1 MNDVKKSLLQGS
13 FAAVLAM
20 GASSSVLADSLTFS
34 GWGGALQ
41 DAERKAYLEPAAK
54 ALGVTIK
61 EDNMDG
67 LAAVRA
73 QVMSGKPKWDVVELG
88 STECAQAQ
96 QEGLVEPLDYSVIDA
111 THVDNTV
118 VSSHWIASHAYATV
132 MAWAEDSGAPVAK
145 NWQQFFDPQV
155 KGARALY
162 RQPWLT
168 MEAALLGDGVAPKD
182 LYPLD
187 VERAIKVLTRIK
199 PQVVNW
205 WSAGADSAQLLRSRE
220 VDFLAI
226 WNGRVSEVKASGE
239 AVEYSFDGAL
249 LSHDCLIVP
258 KGAPNKALAM
268 KLIAQIMKPESQAT
282 LATLIPYSP
291 VNAKA
296 YELPIITEQLAAS
309 LPTSPQNIDKVVAV
323 SPEWWVKNQE
333 AVRQQFALFLAN

>member
-1 MNDVKKSLLQGS
+1 MKRMKINLLKSAVV
-13 FAAVLAM
+13 AALAM
-20 GASSSVLADSLTFS
+20 GASTSVLADSLTFA

-54 ALGVTIK
+54 TLGITIK

-73 QVMSGKPKWDVVELG
+73 QVMSGKPKWDIVELG

-96 QEGLVEPLDYSVIDA
+96 QEGLVEALDYSVIDA
-111 THVDNTV
+111 KDVDQSV
-118 VSSHWIASHAYATV
+118 VASHWIASHAYATV
-132 MAWAEDSGAPVAK
+132 LAWAEDTGTPVAK
-145 NWQQFFDPQV
+145 SWQQFFDPEV
-155 KGARALY
+155 KGARAMY

-187 VERAIKVLTRIK
+187 VERAIKVLDRIK
-199 PQVVNW
+199 PQVSNW

-226 WNGRVSEVKASGE
+226 WNGRVNEVKASGDT
-239 AVEYSFDGAL
+239 VDYTFDGAL
-249 LSHDCLIVP
+249 LSHDCLVVP
-258 KGAPNKALAM
+258 KGAANKELAM
-268 KLIAQIMKPESQAT
+268 KVIAEIMKPESQAM
-282 LATLIPYSP
+282 LATFIPYSP

-296 YELPIITEQLAAS
+296 YELPIISEELAAR
-309 LPTSPQNIDKVVAV
+309 LPTSPQNIDKVVTV
-323 SPEWWVKNQE
+323 SPEWWVANQE
-333 AVRQQFALFLAN
+333 AVRQRFSLFLAE